1 LTNSKANS
9 KTNFNT
15 WIAAFILSA
24 VMLAAA
30 DQAWKNKQ
38 YPEWTEDDAKEVMAN
53 SPWAKTVVATPVK
66 SNGREEQSGSHR
78 GRIGIGGFGVGRTGS
93 GGAGR
98 RGGND
103 GGSKASPDQ
112 PVTLT
117 LRWESAQPMREAELK
132 ARDIGA
138 PDVAEGFY
146 AIAVYGIPR
155 GMVAD
160 DSKERQED
168 LKRLAVLKREGKK
181 DLRPTRVD
189 ILLRDSGPVV
199 VYVFSKSAEFTW
211 RDHGITF
218 EAQVSRLKFSQAFST
233 DDMTFHGK
241 LEL

>member
-1 LTNSKANS
+1 
-9 KTNFNT
+9 
-15 WIAAFILSA
+15 
-24 VMLAAA
+24 
-30 DQAWKNKQ
+30 
-38 YPEWTEDDAKEVMAN
+38 
-53 SPWAKTVVATPVK
+53 
-66 SNGREEQSGSHR
+66 
-78 GRIGIGGFGVGRTGS
+78 
-93 GGAGR
+93 
-98 RGGND
+98 
-103 GGSKASPDQ
+103 
-112 PVTLT
+112 
-117 LRWESAQPMREAELK
+117 
-132 ARDIGA
+132 
-138 PDVAEGFY
+138 
-146 AIAVYGIPR
+146 
-155 GMVAD
+155 MVAD